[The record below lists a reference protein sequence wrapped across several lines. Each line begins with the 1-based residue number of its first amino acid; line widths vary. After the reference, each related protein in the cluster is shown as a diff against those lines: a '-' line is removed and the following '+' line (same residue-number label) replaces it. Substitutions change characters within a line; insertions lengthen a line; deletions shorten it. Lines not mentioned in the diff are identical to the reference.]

1 MADETKKVLIDIQ
14 SNLDEYRKQA
24 VEAAKETARLKDE
37 IKKLEKA
44 DGDNTEAIEQNKEAL
59 RASQTQYRESTKSVD
74 QLNKALNAQS
84 GSYEELQAQLRVAEK
99 ELKKQSGLLIKNA
112 DGTIQMSEGYKQ
124 ASVEVAQAREAVNN
138 FNLGIGNG
146 ATNVGLYEKS
156 IVSAMSNVKIFG
168 VDGGKAFGALGQG
181 MEVMSKVGAMSFK
194 SLAAAFIATGIGAII
209 IAIVAAIALLSKA
222 FQRSETNMNK
232 LKKVMGGLSGAFS
245 GLMKVLEPVVEF
257 IADYVVFYFDAMGKA
272 AEKAMAL
279 VSKAL
284 RFVGLDET
292 ADKLE
297 KFTQKIK
304 DSVAAGQELAAMEA
318 ELEKQQR
325 LSRKTQLD
333 YQKEAEKLRQLRDD
347 ESRSIDDRM
356 KKNEQLG
363 AVLRKQLDEELKI
376 ANLGVKLAERRV
388 QLEGE
393 STENLDAL
401 AEAQTVVSD
410 IEERVLSQQSEQLS
424 NLNGLRREQKA
435 YYEELSANLQKEE
448 SLRRARVDAEIAA
461 EETIAELK
469 EAARREARQKRLD
482 AEAAERAM
490 DLETMAINAENE
502 MQLKILRGA
511 TELEIERQ
519 QLEASKAQEIAATE
533 DNEASVALIQEKYRL
548 LDIQMTEMN
557 RDAKLSLYAGMAGQL
572 AGIFGQQTALGK
584 AAAVAQATID
594 TYLGAQAAYASGAKF
609 GPITAA
615 INAGVAV
622 AAGLANVKKILAVD
636 TKGKGTSAPSGGGAP
651 ARPSNVVTR
660 VTGATLAG
668 ANTLNNINQGNVGAT
683 AGSISQQAQAVNN
696 NNDKLVEAISN
707 IKPVVTVEEIQTV
720 TDRKNMVEVKATY

>member
-1 MADETKKVLIDIQ
+1 MADEKKIVLIDIQ
-14 SNLDEYRKQA
+14 SNLEAYRKEA
-24 VEAAKETARLKDE
+24 VEAAQKTKELKE
-37 IKKLEKA
+37 KIKELEKA
-44 DGDNTEAIEQNKEAL
+44 SGDNSEEIEANKELL
-59 RASQTQYRESTKSVD
+59 RASQKQYRESTKAVD
-74 QLNKALNAQS
+74 DLTKANNAQA
-84 GSYEELQAQLRVAEK
+84 GSYEELQAQLRLSEK
-99 ELKKQSGLLIKNA
+99 ELKKQSGLLVKNA
-112 DGTIQMSEGYKQ
+112 DGTIQMTDAYVA
-124 ASVEVAQAREAVNN
+124 ASKEVADAREAVNN
-138 FNLGIGNG
+138 FNLGIGKG
-146 ATNVGLYEKS
+146 ETNVGLYEKS
-156 IVSAMSNVKIFG
+156 IVSAMANVKIFG

-181 MEVMSKVGAMSFK
+181 MEIMSKVGAMSFK
-194 SLAAAFIATGIGAII
+194 SLATAFIATGIGAII
-209 IAIVAAIALLSKA
+209 IAIVAAIALLTKA

-257 IADYVVFYFDAMGKA
+257 IADYVIFYFDAMGKA

-292 ADKLE
+292 ADKLD

-304 DSVAAGQELAAMEA
+304 DSVAAGMELAAMEA

-376 ANLGVKLAERRV
+376 ANLGVKLAERRIE
-388 QLEGE
+388 LEGE

-435 YYEELSANLQKEE
+435 YYEELSANMQKEE
-448 SLRRARVDAEIAA
+448 SLRRARIDAELAA
-461 EETIAELK
+461 EQTLAELK
-469 EAARREARQKRLD
+469 EAARREARQKRID

-519 QLEASKAQEIAATE
+519 QLEAKKQQEIAATE

-572 AGIFGQQTALGK
+572 ASIFGQQTALGK

-609 GPITAA
+609 GPVTAA
-615 INAGVAV
+615 ISAGVAV
-622 AAGLANVKKILAVD
+622 VAGLANVKKILAVD
-636 TKGKGTSAPSGGGAP
+636 TKGKGTSAPSGGAP

-660 VTGATLAG
+660 ISGATLAG
-668 ANTLNNINQGNVGAT
+668 ANTLNNVNQGNVGANV
-683 AGSISQQAQAVNN
+683 GSVSQQAQAVNN